1 MKLVSLQPS
10 QLQHLTP
17 LFQLLAC
24 LLATACATEGD
35 TFKAPQV
42 LGQDSFVPESQAK
55 VEVEREG
62 KQFGFGLNTGVHGLN
77 AHVVESVGPIAVAA
91 PVRCVTELVKE
102 IVTQV
107 CEDTVK

>member
-24 LLATACATEGD
+24 LLATSCATEGD
-35 TFKAPQV
+35 TFKAP
-42 LGQDSFVPESQAK
+42 QDSFVPESQAK

-77 AHVVESVGPIAVAA
+77 AHVVESIGPIAVAA
-91 PVRCVTELVKE
+91 PVRCVTELVQE